1 MIGSLLAVPH
11 VLAAR
16 GDLARKLMEGDPVA
30 WVCLVIGIV
39 VVVGIKIIKNKI
51 IG

>member
-1 MIGSLLAVPH
+1 MVGSIVAMSH

-16 GDLARKLMEGDPVA
+16 GDFARKLMDGDPVA

-39 VVVGIKIIKNKI
+39 IVVGIKILKSKMTS
-51 IG
+51 